1 MYLARSIQK
10 DKALHFVII
19 FNTKF
24 ESASSTTLNYIW
36 LKAVGI
42 KNLHMLYV
50 MKFKVYDLN

>member
-1 MYLARSIQK
+1 MYLARCIQK
-10 DKALHFVII
+10 DKALHFVI

-24 ESASSTTLNYIW
+24 ESASSATLNYVW
-36 LKAVGI
+36 VKAVGI